1 MGHFDPYSE
10 QFKTSEQTEYSFL
23 ASAMLDLEKAMRE
36 AGYWSDLP
44 PHEKAF
50 ASTTPFFCDTM
61 NLDAWLQ
68 WVFIPRMKA
77 MIEHEAPL
85 PKASI
90 HEYAEETLGKQKNTE
105 GMMDAIKMIDYILSG
120 D

>member
-1 MGHFDPYSE
+1 MAHIDPYSE
-10 QFKTSEQTEYSFL
+10 QFKTSEQAEYAFL
-23 ASAMLDLEKAMRE
+23 ASAMLDLEKAMRKT
-36 AGYWSDLP
+36 GYWSEVP
-44 PHEKAF
+44 PHTTAF
-50 ASTTPFFCDTM
+50 QSTIPFFCDTM

-85 PKASI
+85 PQASI
-90 HEYAEETLGKQKNTE
+90 YEYAEETLGKLDNTDE
-105 GMMDAIKMIDYILSG
+105 IMGVIKRLDVILSG

>member
-1 MGHFDPYSE
+1 MGYIDSE
-10 QFKTSEQTEYSFL
+10 NFTASEQTEHTLL
-23 ASAMLDLEKAMRE
+23 ASAMLDLEKVMRE
-36 AGYWSDLP
+36 TGYWSDAP

-85 PKASI
+85 PQASI
-90 HEYAEETLGKQKNTE
+90 YEYAEETLGKLDNTNE
-105 GMMDAIKMIDYILSG
+105 IMNVIKRLDAILSG
-120 D
+120 A